1 MQLATAMLTSV
12 IGKVRNGLVCKLVH
26 LPLTQQRV
34 STLLDVRPTALLLQA
49 RSMTDHADMP
59 ASKLSIDTISPLVKK
74 AQYAVRGDI
83 VVRAGQITKELKD
96 GKKFPFEDVVMCN
109 IGNPQSLGQK
119 PITFYRQVLAICD
132 YPQAS
137 PATTLYFEPGCFER
151 WYATMCA
158 CIDHYH
164 TCSC

>member
-1 MQLATAMLTSV
+1 MLTSLT
-12 IGKVRNGLVCKLVH
+12 GKARNHLTRKLP
-26 LPLTQQRV
+26 LLCLTQQRLRTV
-34 STLLDVRPTALLLQA
+34 VDVRASAILLQA
-49 RSMTDHADMP
+49 RNMTTNGDLP

-132 YPQAS
+132 YPQA
-137 PATTLYFEPGCFER
+137 
-151 WYATMCA
+151 
-158 CIDHYH
+158 
-164 TCSC
+164 